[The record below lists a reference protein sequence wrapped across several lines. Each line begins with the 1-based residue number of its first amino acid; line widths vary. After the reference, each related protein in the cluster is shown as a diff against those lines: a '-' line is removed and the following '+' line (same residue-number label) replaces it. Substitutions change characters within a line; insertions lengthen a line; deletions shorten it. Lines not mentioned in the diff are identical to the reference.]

1 MLSFHVM
8 LYRIAML
15 LNIPTKH
22 NYSYLLNCVM
32 YKLVPNDTF
41 KHLNTTHCIDIYFWF
56 AIFKMREIG
65 AGGSLQF
72 VQADGARIVLKL
84 EAFGAGVVWS
94 LMTMGTIWAHYIPV
108 VQKNYE
114 FNSIFFGFI
123 DDILIKWAILALC
136 LQKIGM
142 IFGTECPECGC
153 SWILHS
159 LHSLYFVRA
168 CTNLELSTNLDWQ
181 KWRFLRNILPH
192 TTWCYTTTTI
202 PSCYNITKILKIMV
216 SLMSRIS

>member
-94 LMTMGTIWAHYIPV
+94 LMTMGTIWVHYIPV
-108 VQKNYE
+108 VQKKLWIQ
-114 FNSIFFGFI
+114 FNFFWFYWWYSYKMSYLGFVYAK
-123 DDILIKWAILALC
+123 DKNDFWDRV
-136 LQKIGM
+136 
-142 IFGTECPECGC
+142 
-153 SWILHS
+153 SWM
-159 LHSLYFVRA
+159 
-168 CTNLELSTNLDWQ
+168 WM
-181 KWRFLRNILPH
+181 FLNTSFL
-192 TTWCYTTTTI
+192 T
-202 PSCYNITKILKIMV
+202 
-216 SLMSRIS
+216 